1 MSDLIFFNSSDGFSE
16 AFLRGLR
23 KSILSESN
31 YGILS
36 STHNLRDLKTV
47 NLSIFKDNFSPNF
60 IQFINKNFNS
70 FDSHRF
76 IFSTIK
82 PINLHV

>member
-1 MSDLIFFNSSDGFSE
+1 MIFFNSSDGFSE

-23 KSILSESN
+23 KTILTESN

-47 NLSIFKDNFSPNF
+47 
-60 IQFINKNFNS
+60 INILLNY
-70 FDSHRF
+70 FDSY
-76 IFSTIK
+76 
-82 PINLHV
+82 